1 MPHFAAAALTLCDGP
16 HILNV
21 FAEKQNTLNC
31 IHPIFSVLS
40 LLRSLQLIQV
50 NVENMIILIIMFTS
64 YMYNILDWSWFQGSI
79 YFAQIRTFYFNA
91 FANILKT
98 VHT

>member
-1 MPHFAAAALTLCDGP
+1 MGALVYE
-16 HILNV
+16 ILNV

-50 NVENMIILIIMFTS
+50 NVENMSILIIMFTS
-64 YMYNILDWSWFQGSI
+64 YRYNILDWSWFQGI

-91 FANILKT
+91 FAQIYMFPWWLRQ
-98 VHT
+98 

>member
-1 MPHFAAAALTLCDGP
+1 
-16 HILNV
+16 
-21 FAEKQNTLNC
+21 
-31 IHPIFSVLS
+31 
-40 LLRSLQLIQV
+40 
-50 NVENMIILIIMFTS
+50 
-64 YMYNILDWSWFQGSI
+64 MYNVLDWSWFQGI

>member
-1 MPHFAAAALTLCDGP
+1 MGALVYE
-16 HILNV
+16 ILNV

-50 NVENMIILIIMFTS
+50 NVENMSILIIMFTS
-64 YMYNILDWSWFQGSI
+64 YMYNILDWSWFQGI

-91 FANILKT
+91 FASILKT